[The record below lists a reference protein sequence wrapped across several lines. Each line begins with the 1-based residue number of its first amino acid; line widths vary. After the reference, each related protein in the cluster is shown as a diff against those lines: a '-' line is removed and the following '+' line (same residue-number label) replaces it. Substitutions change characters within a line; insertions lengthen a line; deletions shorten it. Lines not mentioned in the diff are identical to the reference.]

1 MGPRRKSG
9 QRMCQKIEL
18 FPTHADEELSV
29 REEPETDHGILC
41 AYTAHALLMD
51 KYAVSGLD

>member
-1 MGPRRKSG
+1 
-9 QRMCQKIEL
+9 MCQKIEL